1 MSIIISDLYD
11 CYDQI
16 IGLSRTE
23 CECWDPKENFI
34 LDFNTSY
41 SGLYIDELWPLR
53 SLASLEKCE
62 QDVWDTMNQ
71 SRENAIK
78 YFVSDASRELLKHN
92 ELRVQPYA
100 GVIGRRRNTSDRNI
114 SNTYAGIHIVCKKI
128 VGGQLTLK
136 KIYTAF
142 NFTGTVDITIA
153 DNIGNTWGPYI
164 LNTTEDIWIENDII
178 DLKLPL
184 WSDLVDNLEYFIYYT
199 LGANQPRNNEICSDC
214 AKTMIFCSNQPYYLL
229 GHSDPYKWAESVMV
243 GGFTTN
249 DITDFDDI
257 TKDYGGNNFL
267 NGLNLEVD
275 IDCDFGL
282 GLCKDSLNFL
292 SDPLAIATAK
302 AVHYKSGELLAD
314 LIFGSPQMSYTKLV
328 NRDAL
333 AKEQALWV
341 EKYDELI
348 EYIGLNTD
356 ITKTDCLQCKD
367 NQPIRKGTILL

>member
-1 MSIIISDLYD
+1 MSIIPITLYD
-11 CYDQI
+11 CYDYI

-23 CECWDPKENFI
+23 CDCWDPKENFT

-41 SGLYIDELWPLR
+41 SGLYMDELWPLR

-62 QDVWDTMNQ
+62 QDVWDAMNQ

-92 ELRVQPYA
+92 ELRVQPYT
-100 GVIGRRRNTSDRNI
+100 GVIGRRRNTADRSI
-114 SNTYAGIHIVCKKI
+114 SNTYAGVHIVCKKI

-142 NFTGTVDITIA
+142 NFTGVVSVTVA
-153 DNIGNTWGPYI
+153 DNIGNTYGPYT
-164 LNTTEDIWIENDII
+164 LNTTADTWVENDIT
-178 DLKLPL
+178 DLELPL
-184 WSDLVDNLEYFIYYT
+184 WSDLVDNLEYFVYYT
-199 LGANQPRNNEICSDC
+199 IGANQPRNNEICGDC
-214 AKTMIFCSNQPYYLL
+214 PKSLLFCSNRPTYLL
-229 GHSDPYKWAESVMV
+229 GHSDPYKWADSVMV
-243 GGFTTN
+243 GGFTTD
-249 DITDFDDI
+249 DITEFDDI

-302 AVHYKSGELLAD
+302 AVLYKSGELLAD
-314 LIFGSPQMSYTKLV
+314 LIFGSPNMSYTKLI
-328 NRDAL
+328 NRESL
-333 AKEQALWV
+333 MKEQALWV
-341 EKYDELI
+341 EKYTELI

-356 ITKTDCLQCKD
+356 ITKTDCLKCKD
-367 NQPIRKGTILL
+367 NTPIRKGTIYS